1 MTLLHKQIATN
12 LNKDT
17 DKVKE
22 ALDLIAKEGDVITL
36 VLLSAPSVTTF
47 TVADLLADLEE
58 DGEDELL
65 SEMLTEIEAKSS
77 TDRLVYVID
86 KDTNTH
92 KFTV

>member
-47 TVADLLADLEE
+47 TVADLVADLEE
-58 DGEDELL
+58 EGEDEDLL
-65 SEMLTEIEAKSS
+65 EMLADIEAKSS

-86 KDTNTH
+86 KDINTH
-92 KFTV
+92 KFVL

>member
-1 MTLLHKQIATN
+1 MTLLHNQIATN